1 MMARVTNNDGEVI
14 WIDPL
19 RRVFVLGTHLSV
31 QQSQNAAGNTFSL
44 IVDGISGAGAGDYV
58 LYFENIGTFELN
70 INSIFSMA
78 TAQTTLWVDHVSG
91 TPAYVSATTT
101 RRTNRRLGAPNNPV
115 IDSRYDTNI
124 TGLTQEGR
132 LLFERIDVVN
142 QQFALNSDDS
152 FVIDPNEAFAI
163 RSSNPAASITL
174 EIGLGINL
182 V

>member
-44 IVDGISGAGAGDYV
+44 IVDGIAGAGADDYV
-58 LYFENIGTFELN
+58 LYFENIGTYELN

-78 TAQTTLWVDHVSG
+78 TAATTLWFDHVSG
-91 TPAYVSATTT
+91 TPVYVSATTT
-101 RRTNRRLGAPNNPV
+101 PRTNRRLGAPNNPV

-124 TGLTQEGR
+124 TGLTQEGK
-132 LLFERIDVVN
+132 LLFERINVAN
-142 QQFALNSDDS
+142 QQFVLNDDNS
-152 FVIDPNEAFAI
+152 FAIDPNEAFAI